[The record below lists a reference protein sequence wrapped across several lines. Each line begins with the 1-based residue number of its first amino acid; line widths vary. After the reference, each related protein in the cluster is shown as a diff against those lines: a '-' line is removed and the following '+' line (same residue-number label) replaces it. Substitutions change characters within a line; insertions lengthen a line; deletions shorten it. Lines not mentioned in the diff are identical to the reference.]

1 MNVALWTAQIV
12 LALFFLAAGYWHG
25 ILPYDQAVKSARW
38 IADLPPA
45 FVRFTTLA
53 ECAAGLG
60 VVLPAAFRIAP
71 RLTPLAAIGIVAL
84 MLSATAFHL
93 SRGEPRSIPMLLTV
107 AAIAAFVAW
116 GRLRKVPIPPR

>member
-1 MNVALWTAQIV
+1 MNGALWTAQIL

-25 ILPYDQAVKSARW
+25 VLPFDQAVKSARW

-45 FVRFTTLA
+45 FVHFTTFA
-53 ECAAGLG
+53 EFAGGLG
-60 VVLPAAFRIAP
+60 VVLPAALRIAP
-71 RLTPLAAIGIVAL
+71 RVTPLAAIGLVLL

-93 SRGEPRSIPMLLTV
+93 SRGEPRSVPMLLTV

-116 GRLRKVPIPPR
+116 GRLRKVPIAPR